1 MSIVRKKHGLIN
13 SVPGGSVLGQ
23 VLFVVLLNLLP
34 DEVERSDL
42 FLLPDNRIWYN
53 DTDVLLLQSNIS
65 KIYFWLTNS
74 LLHFY
79 PDECY
84 VKVFLTIKSKQQFL
98 SLYFIVDTF
107 WQWMKRWEIKE
118 MCIYIMFDIICIIVE
133 EAPSTTTRRRSLNKG
148 MANSEDKT
156 PQLVINEFPNNQN
169 VLSSLIL
176 FFTIDLTLK

>member
-1 MSIVRKKHGLIN
+1 M
-13 SVPGGSVLGQ
+13 
-23 VLFVVLLNLLP
+23 
-34 DEVERSDL
+34 
-42 FLLPDNRIWYN
+42 PDNWIWYN
-53 DTDVLLLQSNIS
+53 DTDVLLQQSNIS

-74 LLHFY
+74 LLHIY
-79 PDECY
+79 PDGCY
-84 VKVFLTIKSKQQFL
+84 VKVFLTIKSKHKYL

-118 MCIYIMFDIICIIVE
+118 MCIYIMFDIMCIIVE
-133 EAPSTTTRRRSLNKG
+133 EAPSRWRRRSLNKG
-148 MANSEDKT
+148 MANSENRT